1 MQGWI
6 VRGFLIFVLAIASL
20 AHRPLAPFGARM
32 GGEFASLLFGLLV
45 GLTGVLGEAVVRR
58 GNPRAIGSAA
68 IGAIVGGLAF
78 SMVLRAF
85 PLMPPARPFG
95 YAIALWLGAACGAA
109 WVRSRPAAPAP
120 VVAPTAPATTPEE
133 GGLIL
138 DTSAIIDGRIVDVAK
153 SALTP
158 GPWIVPS
165 FVLRELQ
172 QVADSEDPGRRARG
186 RRGLESLERLRAIPG
201 LALRILESDPSDTTP
216 VDDRLIAAA
225 SRTEAVL
232 VTTDFNLVK
241 VASLHGVRVVNV
253 HEIAQSMRGAAAP
266 GEALSLLIVREGKEP
281 GQGVGYLDDGTMIVV
296 VEAADRV
303 GTEVEVVI
311 TGATQTASGRM
322 LFAKVRGQA

>member
-1 MQGWI
+1 MQGWV
-6 VRGFLIFVLAIASL
+6 VRGVLVFVITIASL
-20 AHRPLAPFGARM
+20 ANRPLAPFGPRL
-32 GGEFASLLFGLLV
+32 GGELASLIFGLGV
-45 GLTGVLGEAVVRR
+45 GLTAVLGEGVVRR
-58 GNPRAIGSAA
+58 GNARAIGAGA
-68 IGAIVGGLAF
+68 MGAIVGGLAF
-78 SMVLRAF
+78 SMALRAL

-95 YAIALWLGAACGAA
+95 YAIAMWIGAACGAA
-109 WVRSRPAAPAP
+109 WIRSRPAVPAL
-120 VVAPTAPATTPEE
+120 VGAAVTPATKPEE
-133 GGLIL
+133 GGLLL
-138 DTSAIIDGRIVDVAK
+138 DTSAIIDGRIVDLAK

-186 RRGLESLERLRAIPG
+186 RRGLESLERLRTIPG
-201 LALRILESDPSDTTP
+201 LALRILESDPADTTP

-266 GEALSLLIVREGKEP
+266 GESLSLLIVREGKEP

-322 LFAKVRGQA
+322 LFAKVKGQA